1 MGVVLFPRRDLTALL
16 RGSALGLYV
25 SGGETLAVK
34 GCHVCLDA
42 VGRVEGY
49 GRILEA
55 ADGVVRRDVRGLVW
69 RAQGCRPRGVER
81 LGD

>member
-1 MGVVLFPRRDLTALL
+1 MGVVLLPRRDLATLL
-16 RGSALGLYV
+16 RGSALCLCV
-25 SGGETLAVK
+25 SGGEALAVERR
-34 GCHVCLDA
+34 HVCPDA

-49 GRILEA
+49 GRVLEA